1 MFHDGNVE
9 EKDRKRDI
17 RDTSDVKVFWNADKG
32 KVNPDAEEKMFVL
45 NAVVVVDEERERG
58 GIG

>member
-17 RDTSDVKVFWNADKG
+17 RGTSDVKDSWNAD
-32 KVNPDAEEKMFVL
+32 D
-45 NAVVVVDEERERG
+45 R
-58 GIG
+58 